1 METKVNNNTR
11 PNHFYET
18 ELWELFERKAKERGH
33 SIEKLKAFCT
43 AAETLSKEVIKNF
56 PYFTLHDNT
65 HIAGVCKWMNLLLG
79 DKAELISVEE
89 TALLLMAACCHD
101 LGMLIGENEEKEL
114 IAQAK
119 IEHDNW
125 KEYFLRHPKDREKL
139 ESEKSRHEVVVNY
152 VRENHHIRLETVM
165 KKTGLE
171 LDDSFLLDWG
181 ISDEMLFAVCK
192 SHGEKLDDLK
202 LNTENI
208 DVNLCAVLLRLADAL
223 DYDSNRAPSILLR
236 FLKLDEK
243 ADPENTNADERE
255 KSHREWQKNRAGVFH
270 RSRPNSMAI
279 TYRAKCYQPYIEAE
293 LNDYL
298 KWLKD
303 ELQKC
308 YSFVETYCKDYSEK
322 KNNPIP
328 LILNSKIK
336 SVGYDS
342 AEIRL
347 MMDQNRVLELLSGEE
362 LYGDPG
368 VFVRELLQNSIDAV
382 LFRCESDKAFSVE
395 KGEINIDVWTDESNG
410 RYCWFRIKDNG
421 IGMDK
426 AIVQKYF
433 LNVGRSYYND
443 EEGYINDL
451 LKQGKTSPNFKPISR
466 FGIGILSCFMGEGK
480 TNRLEVSTK
489 RFPFDN
495 SENYKPVRL
504 DITGLN
510 GYYYLT
516 ELSEVK
522 QGEPMPQPPREAAEY
537 EYMRGVGTT
546 ICLRLDLY
554 NTSISSFRELLDKY
568 ICFPKIKISFTD
580 HRTAETKTYP
590 TQQELEALL
599 DKLNPDFDKTGEV
612 TKHVHKMKEEDFEKL
627 KAAIP
632 EADWS
637 NAKCPEL
644 VLEYPPLHK
653 MSLSGNL
660 SGGEI
665 KTNGESNAIN
675 CKYSDPQGE
684 IVFFQ
689 LTTCIIF
696 DSARYRL
703 NANCVD
709 PLTHDETEEYLITL
723 NDRLKDICSQF
734 SFELYEDEVHLH
746 GLSSN
751 AEMNKFFV
759 AYNGIICGS
768 YFSDYDPYIDPE
780 IGTLLLN
787 GTYRP
792 EVSIARDKIR
802 DLPLDAASEIALLV
816 DASFFSL
823 TPKKLRCYPA
833 SGFYG
838 FIEKH
843 RLLSSDANSS
853 AARYLQAIVSQ
864 AEKEIEESGFV
875 NLRYSLDYTLDY
887 TLYYTLNYT
896 LDYIRAAAL
905 KKRGFIFVA
914 TESDIHMERSD
925 GSSAF
930 DSEEAFPLAFFAD
943 RFDAEGLGKI
953 YSWGIRINSF
963 SRSHPFS
970 KWLIDNRELLQ
981 KDAPSVY
988 DRIIEAMVRSGNPDE
1003 LTRTLNAILDQL
1015 RLLPNN
1021 PFRVPHD
1028 LRIEEGEITNYYD

>member
-1 METKVNNNTR
+1 METKANNNTR
-11 PNHFYET
+11 PISFEQT
-18 ELWELFERKAKERGH
+18 ELWKLFERKAKERGH
-33 SIEKLKAFCT
+33 SIEKLKVFCT

-243 ADPENTNADERE
+243 AGPENANADERE
-255 KSHREWQKNRAGVFH
+255 RSRREWQKNRAGVFH

-328 LILNSKIK
+328 LILNSKIE

-382 LFRCESDKAFSVE
+382 LLRCESDDCFSLE
-395 KGEINIDVWTDESNG
+395 QGEINIDVWTDVKDG

-443 EEGYINDL
+443 EEGYIKDL

-522 QGEPMPQPPREAAEY
+522 QGEPMPKPPKEPAEY
-537 EYMRGVGTT
+537 EYMRGIGTT

-554 NTSISSFRELLDKY
+554 NTTISSFRKLLDKF
-568 ICFPKIKISFTD
+568 IRFPKIKISFTD

-612 TKHVHKMKEEDFEKL
+612 TKHVHRMKEEDFEKL
-627 KAAIP
+627 KAEIP

-637 NAKCPEL
+637 NVECPEL

-660 SGGEI
+660 SGAIVDRHVLSPQLIEFKSYSINYYGY
-665 KTNGESNAIN
+665 ESCLSMTLDIDCEDMLYPLSARFHYDYNAIDN
-675 CKYSDPQGE
+675 RIENLIDTINKKFINLCICFSDYLTADEDALHYLLSDYSKE
-684 IVFFQ
+684 AFC
-689 LTTCIIF
+689 T
-696 DSARYRL
+696 
-703 NANCVD
+703 
-709 PLTHDETEEYLITL
+709 
-723 NDRLKDICSQF
+723 
-734 SFELYEDEVHLH
+734 
-746 GLSSN
+746 
-751 AEMNKFFV
+751 
-759 AYNGIICGS
+759 AYNGILCDVS
-768 YFSDYDPYIDPE
+768 KNYYFRRKSP
-780 IGTLLLN
+780 LLLTN
-787 GTYRP
+787 NYRP
-792 EVSIARDKIR
+792 EVSLARGEMR
-802 DLPLDAASEIALLV
+802 NLPIDAACEIALLFEN
-816 DASFFSL
+816 STL
-823 TPKKLRCYPA
+823 TPNSLKSCPA
-833 SGFYG
+833 SEYYAFL
-838 FIEKH
+838 EKYK
-843 RLLSSDANSS
+843 LLSSEAKSP
-853 AARYLQAIVSQ
+853 AACYLHKRISQ
-864 AEKEIEESGFV
+864 YKNEIEENG
-875 NLRYSLDYTLDY
+875 
-887 TLYYTLNYT
+887 
-896 LDYIRAAAL
+896 YIFLHICCSDQLSQIMTAAL
-905 KKRGFIFVA
+905 KKRGYIFVA
-914 TESDIHMERSD
+914 TEIDIHMERSD

-930 DSEEAFPLAFFAD
+930 DSEEAFPLALFAD
-943 RFDAEGLGKI
+943 RFEARGFGKTSI
-953 YSWGIRINSF
+953 FGPKSNSF
-963 SRSHPFS
+963 SPSHPFS

-981 KDAPSVY
+981 KDARSVY
-988 DRIIEAMVRSGNPDE
+988 DRIIGAMAESSNPDE

-1015 RLLPNN
+1015 RRLSNN
-1021 PFRVPHD
+1021 PFRVPDD
-1028 LRIEEGEITNYYD
+1028 LRIEEGEITSYE